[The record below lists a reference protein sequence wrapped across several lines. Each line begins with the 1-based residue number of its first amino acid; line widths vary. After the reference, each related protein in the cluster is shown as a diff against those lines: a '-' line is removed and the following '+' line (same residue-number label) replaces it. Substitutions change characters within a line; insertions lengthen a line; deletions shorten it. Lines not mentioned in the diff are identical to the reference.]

1 VDGGTAVGA
10 AVSLSVQIF
19 VAHAPLLKM
28 YKPYAAMYSPAL
40 SFAGKLR
47 ATRPDFVAFE
57 EVFCPSATATAL
69 CALCVPRA
77 LRTAWRRPAASPTPP
92 QRRILCAGRVPTR
105 CARVGA
111 SHDRVGVRAPLQ
123 RLRPARDRIA
133 APRHVVRCGDN
144 AHRCAC

>member
-1 VDGGTAVGA
+1 MDPHIHTDTVPRHPLAFGHPRTRVTTAIARSGNARPFGALASAPVDGGTAVGA

-57 EVFCPSATATAL
+57 EVFCPSL
-69 CALCVPRA
+69 
-77 LRTAWRRPAASPTPP
+77 
-92 QRRILCAGRVPTR
+92 GY
-105 CARVGA
+105 
-111 SHDRVGVRAPLQ
+111 
-123 RLRPARDRIA
+123 
-133 APRHVVRCGDN
+133 
-144 AHRCAC
+144 

>member
-57 EVFCPSATATAL
+57 EVFCPSATSSHRSLRSLRAACAAHGLAPPGRVAHATAASHSL
-69 CALCVPRA
+69 RRPRA
-77 LRTAWRRPAASPTPP
+77 DAMRSRGHEPRSRGREGAAAAPAAGARSDRSASACCAM
-92 QRRILCAGRVPTR
+92 RR
-105 CARVGA
+105 
-111 SHDRVGVRAPLQ
+111 
-123 RLRPARDRIA
+123 
-133 APRHVVRCGDN
+133 
-144 AHRCAC
+144 